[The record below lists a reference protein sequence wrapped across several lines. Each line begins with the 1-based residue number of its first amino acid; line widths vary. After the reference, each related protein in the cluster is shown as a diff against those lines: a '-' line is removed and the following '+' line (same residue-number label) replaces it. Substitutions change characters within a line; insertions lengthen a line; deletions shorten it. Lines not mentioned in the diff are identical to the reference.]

1 MNAPDLETRIRSYY
15 KTCQPEDSA
24 RLLLASQV
32 LLDDA
37 RRPSPRKLLW
47 GSLRLAAT
55 LAAAAVLLA
64 VLVLPRLAGQV
75 GNQVVGPVPG
85 TGLPGP
91 TFDVPAAL
99 NAQVDEAGLMRSG
112 GIWAVQGSYLLTSTD
127 NGVTWRAGT
136 FPSPG
141 GFVAVEQ
148 VFVLDPDHAWAIT
161 SNGMNGGLAS
171 PALAGQLFEINRTSD
186 GGRTWQSTTVSGDYR
201 CDSATTSFVDPS
213 HGFIMCS
220 YGSTTGPN
228 GPNNEVRTQAKKGSG
243 TVLSTDDGGATWSV
257 AGSAAGLGS
266 QFTAADAN
274 TLWSAPDSSSSN
286 LTGVALMVSRDAG
299 RTWSTVNLPGMYP
312 DPIPGPVALGVD
324 GPVFWDAAD
333 GVIAVGVYEY
343 NSGTQPAVWF
353 YRTSDAGRSW
363 TVFKEPTE
371 LSPMPD
377 FPGAIAGRV
386 WATTGFF
393 CSLVTSSDFGASW
406 TAVPGSGMPQNKPFL
421 SVNLMDKDH
430 GIATVF
436 ADAGAATT
444 DASGATTGSGGTR
457 VLMQTSD
464 GGRTWHAANFGDAR
478 AKLGANSG
486 DVNSV
491 KNVAVNYTTMATKDP
506 PTAWNMLSSYSQ
518 RVFGSESAFEASM
531 VALGKRTNY
540 ALAMGEITNSA
551 AAISQQKLGP
561 GVWGDLNAL
570 ADLSRAYTVM
580 VTFPGSSE
588 PPETLVVAPL
598 SATGDW
604 RVWVVTTP

>member
-1 MNAPDLETRIRSYY
+1 MSTPDLETRIRSYY
-15 KTCQPEDSA
+15 KTCEPEDSA
-24 RLLLASQV
+24 RLMLASQV

-37 RRPSPRKLLW
+37 RRRSPRRLLW
-47 GSLRLAAT
+47 GSLRLTAT
-55 LAAAAVLLA
+55 LAAAAVLFA
-64 VLVLPRLAGQV
+64 VLVLPRLGTA
-75 GNQVVGPVPG
+75 VGPGSG
-85 TGLPGP
+85 TASPGP
-91 TFDVPAAL
+91 TFDLPAAL

-112 GIWAVQGSYLLTSTD
+112 GMWAVQGSYFLTSTN
-127 NGVTWRAGT
+127 NGATWRAGS

-141 GFVAVEQ
+141 GDPAVEE

-171 PALAGQLFEINRTSD
+171 PALPGQLFEINRTSD
-186 GGRTWQSTTVSGDYR
+186 GGRTWQSTTVSGNYR
-201 CDSATTSFVDPS
+201 CDSVTISFADAG

-220 YGSTTGPN
+220 YGSMPGPN
-228 GPNNEVRTQAKKGSG
+228 GSNNEVRTQAKKGSG
-243 TVLSTDDGGATWSV
+243 TVLRTNDGGATWSV

-299 RTWSTVNLPGMYP
+299 QTWSTVNLPGMYT

-371 LSPMPD
+371 LPPTSS
-377 FPGAIAGRV
+377 FPGAIAGRE
-386 WATTGFF
+386 WATIGFF
-393 CSLVTSSDFGASW
+393 FGLVTSSDFGASW
-406 TAVPGSGMPQNKPFL
+406 TAVPGSGMPANKPPLWLDFT
-421 SVNLMDKDH
+421 DKDH

-464 GGRTWHAANFGDAR
+464 GGRTWHPANFGDAR

-486 DVNSV
+486 DVDAV
-491 KNVAVNYTTMATKDP
+491 KNLSANYETMAIKDP

-518 RVFGSESAFEASM
+518 RAFGSESAFEAAM
-531 VALGKRTNY
+531 VALGTRTNY
-540 ALAMGEITNSA
+540 ALAMGKITNSA

-570 ADLSRAYTVM
+570 ADLSRAYAVA

-588 PPETLVVAPL
+588 PPETLVIAPL

>member
-1 MNAPDLETRIRSYY
+1 MNTPDLETRIRSYY
-15 KTCQPEDSA
+15 RTCDPTDSA
-24 RLLLASQV
+24 RLMLTSRE
-32 LLDDA
+32 LLDEA
-37 RRPSPRKLLW
+37 RRPRPRRLLW

-55 LAAAAVLLA
+55 VAVAAVLLA
-64 VLVLPRLAGQV
+64 VLVLPRLG
-75 GNQVVGPVPG
+75 GGTGSYVVGPVPG

-91 TFDVPAAL
+91 TFDLPAAL
-99 NAQVDEAGLMRSG
+99 NAQVDEAGLMRTG
-112 GIWAVQGSYLLTSTD
+112 GIWAVQGSYFLTSTD

-136 FPSPG
+136 FPGPG

-171 PALAGQLFEINRTSD
+171 PAASGQLFVVNRTGN
-186 GGRTWQSTTVSGDYR
+186 GGRTWQSTTISGNYR
-201 CDSATTSFVDPS
+201 CDSATLSFVDADR
-213 HGFIMCS
+213 GFVMCS
-220 YGSTTGPN
+220 YGSTSGPN
-228 GPNNEVRTQAKKGSG
+228 GSNNEVRTQATKGSG
-243 TVLSTDDGGATWSV
+243 TVLRTDDGGASWSV
-257 AGSAAGLGS
+257 AGSATGLGS
-266 QFTAADAN
+266 QFTASDAN
-274 TLWSAPDSSSSN
+274 TLWSAPDSGSSD
-286 LTGVALMVSRDAG
+286 LTGVSLMVSRDAG
-299 RTWSTVNLPGMYP
+299 QTWSTVNLPGMYT

-363 TVFKEPTE
+363 TVFKEPTDWPPSSE
-371 LSPMPD
+371 L
-377 FPGAIAGRV
+377 GAVAGRE
-386 WATTGFF
+386 WATIGSNRNGFF
-393 CSLVTSSDFGASW
+393 GMATSSDFGASW
-406 TAVPGSGMPQNKPFL
+406 TAVPGSGMPENQAFM
-421 SVNLMDKDH
+421 SVNLIDKDH

-436 ADAGAATT
+436 GTQ
-444 DASGATTGSGGTR
+444 GTR

-486 DVNSV
+486 DPNAV
-491 KNVAVNYTTMATKDP
+491 KNVAVNYTTMAIKDP
-506 PTAWNMLSSYSQ
+506 PTAWNLLSSYSQ
-518 RVFGSESAFEASM
+518 RAFGSESAFETAM

-561 GVWGDLNAL
+561 GVWADLTAV
-570 ADLSRAYTVM
+570 ADLSRAYAVA
-580 VTFPGSSE
+580 VSFPGSSE
-588 PPETLVVAPL
+588 PPETIVIAPL